1 LHKRPPPVNNFA
13 GSGQTRNGRRSV
25 RFIRRFEILRR
36 LQPVANEQ
44 NEFNAPWNLPRE
56 NFAAKKINQPR
67 RKDAISAKSMNI
79 PNPFVPKGSLLEQQS
94 KRRSH
99 MKLGVFCVLVVGVA
113 GLTAMLIQGCKREQ
127 VETENQPPVDTNT
140 VVMNTNAPPLEASN
154 VAPPVVA
161 PVPEVA
167 GTEYVVVKGDTLG
180 KIAKNHGVTL
190 NALKA
195 ANPGVEPTKLKVGQK
210 LSIPASSGGASA
222 MTGGPVS
229 TGSGVAGETYTVKS
243 GDSLT
248 KIAKAHG
255 TTVKA
260 IKAENN
266 LNTDHIKVGQKLK
279 IPAKA
284 EAAAPVAPAPMPPPA
299 TPPAPAGTPAG
310 Q

>member
-1 LHKRPPPVNNFA
+1 LHKRPPAVNNFA

-25 RFIRRFEILRR
+25 RFTRRFEILRR

-67 RKDAISAKSMNI
+67 RKDAISAKSMNN

-127 VETENQPPVDTNT
+127 NNEAENQPPVDTNT
-140 VVMNTNAPPLEASN
+140 VVMNTNTPPLEASN

-167 GTEYVVVKGDTLG
+167 GTEYIVVKGDSFS
-180 KIAKNHGVTL
+180 KIAKKFGVSVK
-190 NALKA
+190 AIQA

-229 TGSGVAGETYTVKS
+229 TGSGVGGETYTVKS
-243 GDSLT
+243 GDTLS

-260 IKAENN
+260 LRAENN
-266 LNTDHIKVGQKLK
+266 LTTDHILVGKKLK

-284 EAAAPVAPAPMPPPA
+284 EAAAPAPVPAPVAPA
-299 TPPAPAGTPAG
+299 PAPAGTPSG